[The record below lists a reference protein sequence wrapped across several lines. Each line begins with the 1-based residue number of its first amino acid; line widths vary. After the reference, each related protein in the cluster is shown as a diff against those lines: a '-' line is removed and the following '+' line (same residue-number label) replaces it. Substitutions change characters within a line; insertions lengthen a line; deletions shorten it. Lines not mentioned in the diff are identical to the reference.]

1 MEPLRI
7 ERLPPEQY
15 GLLQRFY
22 RTQRAAMRV
31 KDASQAWV
39 LRDVQIRAGL
49 CLRQVAGGHWLT
61 GLLVDAG
68 RRRSGLASRLLA
80 FVRDQVP
87 GPLWLF
93 CDPALG
99 DFYRAR
105 GFHDC
110 TNLPPAL
117 AARFARQARS
127 KPLQALCS
135 NGSGPCAG

>member
-1 MEPLRI
+1 MQQLRI

-22 RTQRAAMRV
+22 RAQRAAMRV

-39 LRDVQIRAGL
+39 VRDAQICAGL
-49 CLRQVAGGHWLT
+49 CLRQVADGHWLT

-68 RRRSGLASRLLA
+68 QRRRGLASRLLDYLRCR
-80 FVRDQVP
+80 VE

-93 CDPALG
+93 CDPALV

-105 GFHDC
+105 GFYDC
-110 TNLPPAL
+110 ESLPSAL
-117 AARFARQARS
+117 ASRFARQVRS
-127 KPLQALCS
+127 KPLLALCNS
-135 NGSGPCAG
+135 GTGPCAR